1 MTSSIPQKATT
12 DRHLRVEISALRE
25 MYYKNEIKINWLSK
39 HHQLSDVLTKK
50 DTSYHSLIKVLQEG
64 RIEF

>member
-50 DTSYHSLIKVLQEG
+50 RFLSQFDQSTT
-64 RIEF
+64 RR